1 MPKGRVARIDT
12 DIEYSRRPEVIQYIT
27 KKYGAG
33 NVCRIVTFGTMAAKM
48 VLKDVGRVLGE
59 TPGYTA
65 KLANAIPTAPGMT
78 IAKALEMSPEF
89 KSLYETDPRAK
100 EIIDIGK
107 RLEGNKRHSSQH
119 ACFDEKTL
127 ITTETGVKRIS
138 DVKKGERVLTH
149 TGQFKEVVD
158 TIVTKANTTYIVRC
172 YGAKPVEV
180 TGNHPLLVKHQTSIP
195 QRIEGKKTRIRTLSE
210 SEWKAVCD
218 LEKDDY
224 IGIPINK
231 AEITP
236 DIPELP
242 TSEPAFWWIVG
253 RYVGDGWTELY
264 HRTEVSPN
272 HAERRIIICCSKE
285 QHEVDDITSHLK
297 QCGFCYRI
305 EDSRTTKKI
314 FLEPQKILYDYLQKF
329 GRYANGKFLPAD
341 VINLPV
347 SLAKAFLDG
356 YQSADGSYNVA
367 SGIYS
372 VKTVSE
378 KLAMGVSLLVNKVYH
393 VATGFSIHPPRVDII
408 EGRAVNAKTSYS
420 LTFITGEKT
429 RKKYFFEDGCLW
441 VRLKSVER
449 KEVEEKSMYN
459 LTVSDDHSYQANGF
473 AAHNCGLVISPSAVS
488 DFLPTSMEIDKETKE
503 KGLTSQVTM
512 SEVEELSLIKMDLL
526 GLKTMGVIHEVVDT
540 VQRNYGKEAVLKQI
554 GSARDEFHYQDIPLN
569 DRKVYQMLA
578 KGDTGAVFQLES
590 GGMTKLITQMFA
602 DIDTLPDDRLGE
614 CFERL
619 IAAVALYRPGPMDYI
634 PNYLDGMKDVH
645 NIKYLTPELE
655 DILRPTYGVIVY
667 QEQVMQIVQKLAG
680 YTLGRADVVRKA
692 MGKKKH
698 KIMDAEKV
706 VFIHG
711 NKSAF
716 EAGKDPNYAPG
727 CVANGIPEDVAT
739 EIWSQM
745 ESFASY
751 AFNRSHAAC
760 YAFLSCITAY
770 MRCYWPAEFYAA
782 MCNAFIANSDSL
794 RSYLSQASHLGLK
807 LLSPDVNKSDE
818 LFVSENGAIRFG
830 LGGISGIKGQAG
842 EIVGERE
849 KNGEYK
855 SVANLFN
862 RMAERESMLTK
873 TVIEGLVYSG
883 ALSSFSQNKNSLLQV
898 FPILQKSYKAT
909 ATDRALG
916 QISMFGDQEEEEEIS
931 LPDAP
936 AMDNN
941 TELRKEQE
949 VLGVFLSGH
958 PAQELA
964 PILASNKDGKT
975 LEELSGS
982 GEKKYVRTGGM
993 IREPRVFYTKKN
1005 EKMAVFQLESQFSS
1019 LSCVVFPSNLIGCE
1033 EFIQD
1038 QAVVLVDGSYVK
1050 DRSGEGMQF
1059 LVNSIEPKQAYQEM
1073 TNPFVVTIHSKAEQ
1087 QVVLDYIKKYPGPH
1101 RVVLRGNGKEVE
1113 LKSGVNMTLAT
1124 LNYLSGEFQK
1134 NISA

>member
-540 VQRNYGKEAVLKQI
+540 VQRNYGKEAILKQI
-554 GSARDEFHYQDIPLN
+554 GTPRDEFHYQDIPLN

-578 KGDTGAVFQLES
+578 RGETGAVFQLES

-602 DIDTLPDDRLGE
+602 DIDTLPDDRLDE

-634 PNYLDGMKDVH
+634 PNYLDGMQDVH

-655 DILRPTYGVIVY
+655 EILRPTYGVIVY

-680 YTLGRADVVRKA
+680 YTLGRADKVRKA
-692 MGKKKH
+692 MG
-698 KIMDAEKV
+698 
-706 VFIHG
+706 
-711 NKSAF
+711 
-716 EAGKDPNYAPG
+716 
-727 CVANGIPEDVAT
+727 
-739 EIWSQM
+739 
-745 ESFASY
+745 
-751 AFNRSHAAC
+751 
-760 YAFLSCITAY
+760 
-770 MRCYWPAEFYAA
+770 
-782 MCNAFIANSDSL
+782 
-794 RSYLSQASHLGLK
+794 
-807 LLSPDVNKSDE
+807 
-818 LFVSENGAIRFG
+818 
-830 LGGISGIKGQAG
+830 
-842 EIVGERE
+842 
-849 KNGEYK
+849 
-855 SVANLFN
+855 
-862 RMAERESMLTK
+862 
-873 TVIEGLVYSG
+873 
-883 ALSSFSQNKNSLLQV
+883 
-898 FPILQKSYKAT
+898 
-909 ATDRALG
+909 
-916 QISMFGDQEEEEEIS
+916 GD
-931 LPDAP
+931 
-936 AMDNN
+936 
-941 TELRKEQE
+941 
-949 VLGVFLSGH
+949 
-958 PAQELA
+958 
-964 PILASNKDGKT
+964 
-975 LEELSGS
+975 
-982 GEKKYVRTGGM
+982 
-993 IREPRVFYTKKN
+993 
-1005 EKMAVFQLESQFSS
+1005 SQF
-1019 LSCVVFPSNLIGCE
+1019 
-1033 EFIQD
+1033 
-1038 QAVVLVDGSYVK
+1038 
-1050 DRSGEGMQF
+1050 GMTPYTR
-1059 LVNSIEPKQAYQEM
+1059 LLWK
-1073 TNPFVVTIHSKAEQ
+1073 HSDIAQ
-1087 QVVLDYIKKYPGPH
+1087 G
-1101 RVVLRGNGKEVE
+1101 
-1113 LKSGVNMTLAT
+1113 
-1124 LNYLSGEFQK
+1124 
-1134 NISA
+1134 

>member
-89 KSLYETDPRAK
+89 KSLYDTDSKAK

-119 ACFDEKTL
+119 A
-127 ITTETGVKRIS
+127 
-138 DVKKGERVLTH
+138 
-149 TGQFKEVVD
+149 
-158 TIVTKANTTYIVRC
+158 
-172 YGAKPVEV
+172 
-180 TGNHPLLVKHQTSIP
+180 
-195 QRIEGKKTRIRTLSE
+195 
-210 SEWKAVCD
+210 
-218 LEKDDY
+218 
-224 IGIPINK
+224 
-231 AEITP
+231 
-236 DIPELP
+236 
-242 TSEPAFWWIVG
+242 
-253 RYVGDGWTELY
+253 
-264 HRTEVSPN
+264 
-272 HAERRIIICCSKE
+272 
-285 QHEVDDITSHLK
+285 
-297 QCGFCYRI
+297 
-305 EDSRTTKKI
+305 
-314 FLEPQKILYDYLQKF
+314 
-329 GRYANGKFLPAD
+329 
-341 VINLPV
+341 
-347 SLAKAFLDG
+347 
-356 YQSADGSYNVA
+356 
-367 SGIYS
+367 
-372 VKTVSE
+372 
-378 KLAMGVSLLVNKVYH
+378 
-393 VATGFSIHPPRVDII
+393 
-408 EGRAVNAKTSYS
+408 
-420 LTFITGEKT
+420 
-429 RKKYFFEDGCLW
+429 
-441 VRLKSVER
+441 
-449 KEVEEKSMYN
+449 
-459 LTVSDDHSYQANGF
+459 
-473 AAHNCGLVISPSAVS
+473 CGLVISPSAVS

-602 DIDTLPDDRLGE
+602 DIDTLPDDRLDE

-711 NKSAF
+711 NKAAF
-716 EAGKDPNYAPG
+716 EAGEDQNYAPG

-849 KNGEYK
+849 ENGEYK

-916 QISMFGDQEEEEEIS
+916 QISMFGNQEEEEEIY

-958 PAQELA
+958 PAQEIV
-964 PILASNKDGKT
+964 PILSSNKDGKT
-975 LEELSGS
+975 LEELSS
-982 GEKKYVRTGGM
+982 MGEKKYVRTGGM
-993 IREPRVFYTKKN
+993 IQNIRVFYTKKG
-1005 EKMAVFQLESQFSS
+1005 EKMAVFELQSQFST
-1019 LSCVVFPSNLIGCE
+1019 LSCVVFPSNMIGCE
-1033 EFIQD
+1033 D
-1038 QAVVLVDGSYVK
+1038 QLIDQSLVIVDGSYAK

-1087 QVVLDYIKKYPGPH
+1087 QVVVDYIKKYPGPH